1 MKKIGG
7 VLAGIAAIAVIV
19 IVVVLAIKGDSGT
32 GWVSKET
39 EEAST
44 VATEEATGAL
54 PAIPNAEGTTIET
67 TIREQEGSVD
77 FGEIYRNVSSFSAGN
92 ATIDVVLG
100 EGSDRTDAILL
111 EPIVNGMQNVSF
123 SYFPHRGSIC
133 EASNPDSATGSY
145 EYGVTL
151 PAGTE
156 TVWVSDGSWGSEALT
171 IGLHVI
177 DNQTHHILGLFSIS
191 IKRDDGTYYI
201 ADFTNTEL
209 QNDVSDKI
217 SGSVLADIK
226 TYCPGLSVE
235 TLEIDSVFVE
245 VLDSSLY
252 GYSCASIFGGADI
265 YSENIV
271 SYPVYA
277 ATVNTRNS
285 AFGRLTFYYCTAPVP
300 EGQDIPIIERIMPMG
315 YSVPDLS

>member
-7 VLAGIAAIAVIV
+7 VLAGIAAIAVI
-19 IVVVLAIKGDSGT
+19 IFVVVLAIKGDSGT
-32 GWVSKET
+32 GWVPKDT
-39 EEAST
+39 EETST
-44 VATEEATGAL
+44 EATEEATGAL
-54 PAIPNAEGTTIET
+54 PAIPTGEGTITET

-77 FGEIYRNVSSFSAGN
+77 FGEIYRNVSSFSAAN
-92 ATIDVVLG
+92 ATIEVVIG
-100 EGSDRTDAILL
+100 MGSDRTDALL
-111 EPIVNGMQNVSF
+111 LQPVVNGAQDVSF

-133 EASNPDSATGSY
+133 EASNPDSVTGSY
-145 EYGVTL
+145 DYGATL

-156 TVWVSDGSWGSEALT
+156 TVWVSDGSWGSEVLT
-171 IGLHVI
+171 VGLQVI
-177 DNQTHHILGLFSIS
+177 DNQTQHLLGLFSVT
-191 IKRDDGTYYI
+191 IKRDDGKYYI
-201 ADFTNTEL
+201 AEFTNTEL
-209 QNDVSDKI
+209 QNDISDKI

-226 TYCPGLSVE
+226 SYCPGLSVE

-245 VLDSSLY
+245 VLDSGLY
-252 GYSCASIFGGADI
+252 GYSCANIFGGADI

-300 EGQDIPIIERIMPMG
+300 EGQNIPIIERIMPMG
-315 YSVPDLS
+315 YDVPDLS